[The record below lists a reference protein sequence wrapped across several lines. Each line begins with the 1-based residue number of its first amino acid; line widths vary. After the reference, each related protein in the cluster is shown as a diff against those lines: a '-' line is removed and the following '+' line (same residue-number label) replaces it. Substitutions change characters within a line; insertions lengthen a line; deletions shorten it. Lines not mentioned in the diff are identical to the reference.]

1 MDLPNFHENEQQLTD
16 EQKKRKMKERGVM
29 PARPWTERPII
40 LSAVFFFIYE
50 SNFLIFLNL
59 FYFNFTDK

>member
-40 LSAVFFFIYE
+40 LSAVIFFYIRIEFFDFFK
-50 SNFLIFLNL
+50 SFLF
-59 FYFNFTDK
+59 